1 MKACFVIISM
11 AIYLGAVH
19 GSTFVMAQGDDSLI
33 AVGGVIAPG
42 DTGYVSVYLHNNQ
55 FSVGGFSFRLVLPD
69 SLSITI
75 ADVVRGQDV
84 SDFDYFDPHISQ
96 GSCRVLGVADMP
108 NGGIPPP
115 LPIGYH
121 EIARVILCVAPDADL
136 GLIDSL
142 LFENDTLPPD
152 RDNSISDSTGYRNVV
167 PELLGGQILIESEQ
181 GGIQEDNYLPRG
193 FELMQNYP
201 NPFNSET
208 CLEFNLS
215 SQGQNLWLGI
225 YDSMGRQIRC
235 YNWGNLSAGQYSV
248 SWDGRNESG
257 QLVASGI
264 YLYRLTVQGVPS
276 RALKMTF
283 LK

>member
-1 MKACFVIISM
+1 MKACFVIASM
-11 AIYLGAVH
+11 VVYLGAIQ
-19 GSTFVMAQGDDSLI
+19 GSTSVIAQSNDSLLAI
-33 AVGGVIAPG
+33 GGVMAPG
-42 DTGYVSVYLHNNQ
+42 DTGYVSVYLRNNQ
-55 FSVGGFSFRLVLPD
+55 FSVAGFSFRLVLLD

-75 ADVVRGQDV
+75 IDVVRGQDDV
-84 SDFDYFDPHISQ
+84 DFDYFNPHISL
-96 GSCRVLGVADMP
+96 GSCKVLGVADMP
-108 NGGIPPP
+108 NGGMPPP

-121 EIARVILCVAPDADL
+121 EIARVILAVNPNADL

-142 LFENDTLPPD
+142 LFEDDTLPPD
-152 RDNSISDSTGYRNVV
+152 CDNSISDSTGYRNVV

-181 GGIQEDNYLPRG
+181 GGIKGDNNLPRG

-208 CLEFNLS
+208 LLEFNLS

-235 YNWGNLSAGQYSV
+235 YNWDNLSAGQHSV
-248 SWDGRNESG
+248 TWDGRNESG
-257 QLVASGI
+257 RLVASGI
-264 YLYRLTVQGVPS
+264 YLYRLTVKGAPS
-276 RALKMTF
+276 QALKMTF